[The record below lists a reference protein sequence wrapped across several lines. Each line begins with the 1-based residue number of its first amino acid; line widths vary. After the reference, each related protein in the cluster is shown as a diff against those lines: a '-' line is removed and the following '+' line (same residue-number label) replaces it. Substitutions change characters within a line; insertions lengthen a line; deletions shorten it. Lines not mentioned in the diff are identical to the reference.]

1 MGGFFVAITPGSRG
15 MWNTFRIGVK
25 MSKLINVSWQ
35 NKPCY
40 DIVIEN
46 SWDKLNQSLAGFNTE
61 KKKICIVTES
71 NVGPHFAVKVRSL
84 LEKIFSKVIVFEFP
98 AGEKSK
104 NLDMINELYEVLIKE
119 HFDRN
124 DMLAALGGGV
134 TGDMTGFAAAT
145 YLRGIDFIQLPTSLL
160 SQVDSSVG
168 GKTGVDFKGY
178 KNMVGAFKQP
188 KLVYINT
195 ETLLTLG
202 DREFISGMGEVIKYG
217 FIRDKA
223 FLQWLKENHDA
234 IMEKKHDVLEEMVA
248 RSCDFKRV
256 VVENDFTEKG
266 ERAHLNFGHTI
277 GHSIEKAKNFEL
289 LHGECVAIGMASA
302 LKISSDMGKISAE
315 DTEEGIELIKS
326 FELPVTT
333 VLEDPEE
340 IYKGILNDKKMDSG
354 KIKFILLNRVGEAY
368 IEKNLTKEQIAS
380 GIEFAGN
387 ED

>member
-61 KKKICIVTES
+61 EKKICIVTES

-160 SQVDSSVG
+160 SQVDSSV
-168 GKTGVDFKGY
+168 
-178 KNMVGAFKQP
+178 
-188 KLVYINT
+188 
-195 ETLLTLG
+195 
-202 DREFISGMGEVIKYG
+202 DRKS
-217 FIRDKA
+217 
-223 FLQWLKENHDA
+223 
-234 IMEKKHDVLEEMVA
+234 
-248 RSCDFKRV
+248 V
-256 VVENDFTEKG
+256 V
-266 ERAHLNFGHTI
+266 
-277 GHSIEKAKNFEL
+277 
-289 LHGECVAIGMASA
+289 
-302 LKISSDMGKISAE
+302 
-315 DTEEGIELIKS
+315 
-326 FELPVTT
+326 
-333 VLEDPEE
+333 
-340 IYKGILNDKKMDSG
+340 
-354 KIKFILLNRVGEAY
+354 
-368 IEKNLTKEQIAS
+368 
-380 GIEFAGN
+380 
-387 ED
+387 

>member
-1 MGGFFVAITPGSRG
+1 
-15 MWNTFRIGVK
+15 
-25 MSKLINVSWQ
+25 MSEIINVSWK
-35 NKPCY
+35 NEPCY

-46 SWDKLNQSLAGFNTE
+46 SWDKLKSCLSEFDTA
-61 KKKICIVTES
+61 KKKVCIVTES
-71 NVGPHFAVKVRSL
+71 NVGPHFAT
-84 LEKIFSKVIVFEFP
+84 KIRTIFEDIFDKVIIFEFP

-104 NLDMINELYEVLIKE
+104 NLDMISELYEALIKE

-195 ETLLTLG
+195 ETLMTLG
-202 DREFISGMGEVIKYG
+202 DREFLSGMGEVIKYG
-217 FIRDKA
+217 FIKDRS
-223 FLQWLKENHDA
+223 FLDWLKDNKDA
-234 IMEKKHDVLEEMVA
+234 IINKEHSVLEEMVA
-248 RSCDFKRV
+248 KSCDFKRV

-277 GHSIEKAKNFEL
+277 GHSVEKAKNFEL
-289 LHGECVAIGMASA
+289 LHGECVAIGMAAA
-302 LKISSDMGKISAE
+302 LRISCDCGKV
-315 DTEEGIELIKS
+315 TEEDVAYGINLIKE
-326 FELPVTT
+326 FNLPVNTSI
-333 VLEDPEE
+333 DIEE
-340 IYKGILNDKKMDSG
+340 VYSGILNDKKMDSG
-354 KIKFILLNRVGEAY
+354 KIKFILLDGLGNAY
-368 IEKNLTKEQIAS
+368 IDKNLTKEQIMN
-380 GIEFAGN
+380 GIVYIGN